1 MFLFLQNHILGYIR
15 DIFDFRTSDYSSI
28 GSLCDSMVR
37 LAKERSELLLRSD
50 VDQTKMAASFDEALN
65 LMSQELQ
72 EVEQS

>member
-1 MFLFLQNHILGYIR
+1 
-15 DIFDFRTSDYSSI
+15 
-28 GSLCDSMVR
+28 MVR